1 MWEAINTFHLG
12 LLQRNISAAVQTGP
26 YSVYAYVRERCGLFW
41 GVTSR
46 TMLRDEAH
54 AFLQAGAAIESA
66 DMVLRMLRVALPTAE
81 GEDNHLLDGQALA
94 LLQAVGGF
102 QAYRR
107 SVPAPPNARPVARFL
122 LFERDYPD
130 SVAFS
135 IEALHLALTAA
146 DPSYRSSPAVLRLSR
161 LMADLDFRARSP
173 VPDASLAGTLGD
185 RPGRARARRFRHRP
199 AVLWQ
204 PRPARRAAG
213 AVRMNFAIRY
223 LTEYRYSG
231 PVTDNLNALRV
242 KPATLSNQ
250 TVEDFVVRVDPE
262 TRLNQH
268 LDYFGTTVIEFGIS
282 RPHEHLSIDVRA
294 RVRTTSPDVPPE
306 TDWVAIEDRAYD
318 AAAGEFLLL
327 DGSEPDD
334 VAIDDLVGLTRTESP
349 LGTVQR
355 LVEAIPDRFE
365 YRAGVT
371 YVGSTVGDLLAAGA
385 GVCQDFAHLALL
397 LLRRHGIGARY
408 VSGYLWAPSEDEA
421 SAEVETHAWVE
432 ALLPGPDGLAWVG
445 LDPTN
450 RTLGGESHVKIGHGR
465 HYADVPPIK
474 GVYRGTADS
483 ELSASVRMT
492 RGDMSP

>member
-1 MWEAINTFHLG
+1 
-12 LLQRNISAAVQTGP
+12 
-26 YSVYAYVRERCGLFW
+26 
-41 GVTSR
+41 
-46 TMLRDEAH
+46 
-54 AFLQAGAAIESA
+54 
-66 DMVLRMLRVALPTAE
+66 
-81 GEDNHLLDGQALA
+81 
-94 LLQAVGGF
+94 
-102 QAYRR
+102 
-107 SVPAPPNARPVARFL
+107 
-122 LFERDYPD
+122 
-130 SVAFS
+130 
-135 IEALHLALTAA
+135 
-146 DPSYRSSPAVLRLSR
+146 
-161 LMADLDFRARSP
+161 
-173 VPDASLAGTLGD
+173 
-185 RPGRARARRFRHRP
+185 
-199 AVLWQ
+199 
-204 PRPARRAAG
+204 
-213 AVRMNFAIRY
+213 MNFAIRY

-294 RVRTTSPDVPPE
+294 RVRTTSPEVPPE
-306 TDWVAIEDRAYD
+306 TDWSAIEDRAYD

-355 LVEAIPDRFE
+355 LVEVIPDRFE

-408 VSGYLWAPSEDEA
+408 VSGYLWAPSRGRGVRGGRDARVGRGAAAGPGRARLGRAGSHQPHARRRVAREDRPRPPLRRRPA
-421 SAEVETHAWVE
+421 DQGRLPRHGGLGAER
-432 ALLPGPDGLAWVG
+432 VG
-445 LDPTN
+445 ADDP
-450 RTLGGESHVKIGHGR
+450 RRRVTLSR
-465 HYADVPPIK
+465 
-474 GVYRGTADS
+474 
-483 ELSASVRMT
+483 L
-492 RGDMSP
+492 